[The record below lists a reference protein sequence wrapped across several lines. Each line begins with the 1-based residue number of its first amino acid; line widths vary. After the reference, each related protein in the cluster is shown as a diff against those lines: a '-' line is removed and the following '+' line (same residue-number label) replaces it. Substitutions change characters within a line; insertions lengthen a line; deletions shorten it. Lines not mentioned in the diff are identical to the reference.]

1 MRNCVS
7 RRVVVPTGGREAMVG
22 GRTFS
27 LGKYISLFTM
37 LHKHEVVVI
46 DLSPRMRVYFR
57 WGQKCELPPSY
68 IAL

>member
-27 LGKYISLFTM
+27 LGKYIRM
-37 LHKHEVVVI
+37 LHKQILIGFTIV
-46 DLSPRMRVYFR
+46 FR
-57 WGQKCELPPSY
+57 TNSAPFLDN
-68 IAL
+68 